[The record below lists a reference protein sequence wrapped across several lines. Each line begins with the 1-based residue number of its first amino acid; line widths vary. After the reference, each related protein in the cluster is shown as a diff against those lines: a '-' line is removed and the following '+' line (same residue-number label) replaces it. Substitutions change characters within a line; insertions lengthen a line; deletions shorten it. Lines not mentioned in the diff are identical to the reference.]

1 MAERQ
6 INAKFILRNDTAA
19 NWTSAN
25 PVLLKGEVGLETDTL
40 KLKFGDG
47 VSQWNSLK
55 YFVSGDV
62 VVKASAPSKSD
73 SNYDVG
79 KLWINSANK
88 KSYILVDNTPS
99 NAVWKQLVF
108 PEDLSDL
115 GAGDMLKAVF
125 ATNEKVGQGY
135 VDKAI
140 LADTATEATHA
151 TNADNATNATHA
163 TSADSADEATH
174 AASADNATN
183 ADHATSADS
192 ATKLATG
199 RTFSITGDATGAS
212 AAFDGTEN
220 ATINLTLANTGV
232 SAGTY
237 TKVTV
242 DSKGR
247 VTQAENLT
255 AGDIPNL
262 TLSKI
267 TDAGT
272 SAGKDV
278 GTSEGNIPVLGSDG
292 KLDTAVLPA
301 IAITDTFEADS
312 ETAMTELDAQQG
324 DVCVRSDVN
333 KSFILKNNDP
343 SVAANWVELKTPTD
357 AVLSVNGETGA
368 VTLNTDKISEGATNQ
383 YFTEARATQNF
394 NTNIAKTAVASLS
407 DGANVLMKDDTFI
420 FDGGNA

>member
-62 VVKASAPSKSD
+62 VVKTTSPSISD

-79 KLWINSANK
+79 KLWVNSTTK
-88 KSYILVDNTPS
+88 KAYILVDNTPS

-140 LADTATEATHA
+140 LADTAAEATHA
-151 TNADNATNATHA
+151 ANADNAT
-163 TSADSADEATH
+163 
-174 AASADNATN
+174 
-183 ADHATSADS
+183 HATSADS

-199 RTFSITGDATGAS
+199 RTFSITGDATGTS
-212 AAFDGTEN
+212 AAFDGTGN
-220 ATINLTLANTGV
+220 ATINLTLANTSV
-232 SAGTY
+232 SAGTH

-247 VTQAENLT
+247 VTKGENLT
-255 AGDIPNL
+255 AEDIPEL

-278 GTSEGNIPVLGSDG
+278 GTSEGNVPVLGTGG
-292 KLDTAVLPA
+292 KLDIAVLPA
-301 IAITDTFEADS
+301 IAITDTFEAGS
-312 ETAMTELDAQQG
+312 EAAMIGLDAQQG
-324 DVCVRSDVN
+324 DVCVRTDLN
-333 KSFILKNNDP
+333 KTFILKNNDP
-343 SVAANWVELKTPTD
+343 SVAENWVELKTPTD

-368 VTLNTDKISEGATNQ
+368 VTLNTDKIQEGSTNL
-383 YFTEARATQNF
+383 YYTEARATQNF
-394 NTNIAKTAVASLS
+394 NSNIVKTAVASLS
-407 DGANVLMKDDTFI
+407 DGANVLMEDDTFI

>member
-1 MAERQ
+1 MAERT

-62 VVKASAPSKSD
+62 VVKTTAPSVSD
-73 SNYDVG
+73 SGYDVG
-79 KLWINSANK
+79 KLWVNSTTK
-88 KSYILVDNTPS
+88 KAYILVDNTPS
-99 NAVWKQLVF
+99 NASWKQLVF

-125 ATNEKVGQGY
+125 ATNGKAEQGY

-151 TNADNATNATHA
+151 TNADHA

-174 AASADNATN
+174 ATSADNATN
-183 ADHATSADS
+183 AGHATSADS

-199 RTFSITGDATGAS
+199 RTFSITGDATGTS
-212 AAFDGTEN
+212 AAFDGTGN

-242 DSKGR
+242 DAKGR

-278 GTSEGNIPVLGSDG
+278 GTSEGNVPVLGTGG

-312 ETAMTELDAQQG
+312 ETAMTELNAQQG
-324 DVCVRSDVN
+324 DVCVRTDLN
-333 KSFILKNNDP
+333 KTFILKNNEP

-368 VTLNTDKISEGATNQ
+368 VTLNTDKIQEGSSNL
-383 YFTEARATQNF
+383 YYTEARATQNF
-394 NTNIAKTAVASLS
+394 NSNIATTAVASLS

>member
-62 VVKASAPSKSD
+62 VVKTTAPSVSD
-73 SNYDVG
+73 SGYDVG
-79 KLWINSANK
+79 KLWVNSTTK
-88 KSYILVDNTPS
+88 KAYILVDNTPS
-99 NAVWKQLVF
+99 NASWKQLVF

-125 ATNEKVGQGY
+125 ATNGKAEQGY

-140 LADTATEATHA
+140 LADTATEATH
-151 TNADNATNATHA
+151 
-163 TSADSADEATH
+163 
-174 AASADNATN
+174 ATN

-199 RTFSITGDATGAS
+199 RTFSITGDATGTS
-212 AAFDGTEN
+212 AAFDGTGN

-242 DSKGR
+242 DAKGR

-278 GTSEGNIPVLGSDG
+278 GTSEGNVPVLGSGG

-312 ETAMTELDAQQG
+312 ETAMTELEAQQG
-324 DVCVRSDVN
+324 DVCVRTDLN
-333 KSFILKNNDP
+333 KTFILKNNEP
-343 SVAANWVELKTPTD
+343 SVAGNWVELKTPTD

-368 VTLNTDKISEGATNQ
+368 VTLNTDKIQEGSSNL
-383 YFTEARATQNF
+383 YYTEARATQNF
-394 NTNIAKTAVASLS
+394 NSNIAKTAVASLS

>member
-19 NWTSAN
+19 NWTSVN

-47 VSQWNSLK
+47 VSQWNALK

-62 VVKASAPSKSD
+62 VVKTTAPSVSD
-73 SNYDVG
+73 SGYDVG
-79 KLWINSANK
+79 KLWVNSTTK
-88 KSYILVDNTPS
+88 KAYILVDNTPS
-99 NAVWKQLVF
+99 NASWKQLVF

-125 ATNEKVGQGY
+125 ATNGKAEQGY

-140 LADTATEATHA
+140 LADTATEATH
-151 TNADNATNATHA
+151 
-163 TSADSADEATH
+163 
-174 AASADNATN
+174 ATN

-199 RTFSITGDATGAS
+199 RTFSITGDATGTS
-212 AAFDGTEN
+212 AAFDGTGN

-242 DSKGR
+242 DAKGR

-278 GTSEGNIPVLGSDG
+278 GTSEGNVPVLGSGG

-312 ETAMTELDAQQG
+312 ETAMTELEAQQG
-324 DVCVRSDVN
+324 DVCVRTDLN
-333 KSFILKNNDP
+333 KTFILKNNEP
-343 SVAANWVELKTPTD
+343 SVAGNWVELKTPTD

-368 VTLNTDKISEGATNQ
+368 VTLNTDKIQEGSSNL
-383 YFTEARATQNF
+383 YYTEARATQNF
-394 NTNIAKTAVASLS
+394 NSNIAKTAVASLS

>member
-19 NWTSAN
+19 NWTSVN

-47 VSQWNSLK
+47 VSQWNALK

-62 VVKASAPSKSD
+62 VVKTTAPSVSD
-73 SNYDVG
+73 SGYDVG
-79 KLWINSANK
+79 KLWVNSTTK
-88 KSYILVDNTPS
+88 KAYILVDNTPS
-99 NAVWKQLVF
+99 NASWKQLVF

-125 ATNEKVGQGY
+125 ATNGKAEQGY

-151 TNADNATNATHA
+151 TSADSATNATHA

-174 AASADNATN
+174 AVSADNAI
-183 ADHATSADS
+183 SADS

-255 AGDIPNL
+255 AGDIPEL

-272 SAGKDV
+272 SASKDV
-278 GTSEGNIPVLGSDG
+278 GTSEGNVPVLGTGG

-324 DVCVRSDVN
+324 DVCVRTDLN
-333 KSFILKNNDP
+333 KTFILKNNEP

-407 DGANVLMKDDTFI
+407 DGADVLMETDTFI

>member
-1 MAERQ
+1 MAERT

-62 VVKASAPSKSD
+62 VVKTTAPSVSD
-73 SNYDVG
+73 SGYDVG
-79 KLWINSANK
+79 KLWVNSTTK
-88 KSYILVDNTPS
+88 KAYILVDNTPS
-99 NAVWKQLVF
+99 NASWKQLVF

-125 ATNEKVGQGY
+125 ATNGKAEQGY

-140 LADTATEATHA
+140 LADTATEATH
-151 TNADNATNATHA
+151 
-163 TSADSADEATH
+163 
-174 AASADNATN
+174 ATN

-199 RTFSITGDATGAS
+199 RTFSITGDATGTS
-212 AAFDGTEN
+212 AAFDGTGN
-220 ATINLTLANTGV
+220 ATINLTLADSGV

-247 VTQAENLT
+247 VTQAENLA

-272 SAGKDV
+272 SAGKNV
-278 GTSEGNIPVLGSDG
+278 GTSEGNVPVLGTGG

-324 DVCVRSDVN
+324 DVCVRTDIN
-333 KSFILKNNDP
+333 KSFILKNNEP
-343 SVAANWVELKTPTD
+343 SVAENWVELKTPTD

-368 VTLNTDKISEGATNQ
+368 VTLNTDKIQEGSTNL
-383 YFTEARATQNF
+383 YYTEARATQNF

-407 DGANVLMKDDTFI
+407 DGANVLMEGDTFI

>member
-1 MAERQ
+1 M
-6 INAKFILRNDTAA
+6 
-19 NWTSAN
+19 
-25 PVLLKGEVGLETDTL
+25 
-40 KLKFGDG
+40 
-47 VSQWNSLK
+47 
-55 YFVSGDV
+55 
-62 VVKASAPSKSD
+62 
-73 SNYDVG
+73 
-79 KLWINSANK
+79 
-88 KSYILVDNTPS
+88 
-99 NAVWKQLVF
+99 
-108 PEDLSDL
+108 
-115 GAGDMLKAVF
+115 
-125 ATNEKVGQGY
+125 
-135 VDKAI
+135 
-140 LADTATEATHA
+140 ADTATEATHA
-151 TNADNATNATHA
+151 TSADSATNATHA
-163 TSADSADEATH
+163 TSAD
-174 AASADNATN
+174 N
-183 ADHATSADS
+183 ATSADS

-255 AGDIPNL
+255 AGDIPEL

-272 SAGKDV
+272 SASKDV
-278 GTSEGNIPVLGSDG
+278 GTSEGNVPVLGTGG

-324 DVCVRSDVN
+324 DVCVRTDLN
-333 KSFILKNNDP
+333 KTFILKNNEP

-407 DGANVLMKDDTFI
+407 DGADVLMETDTFI